1 MADVFL
7 KTLSK
12 TAGVAKTHFSN
23 ENFA

>member
-1 MADVFL
+1 MADDFL